1 MQEGCLNWV
10 IYDEQSMLGTGLEKG
25 HREEKDTSSG
35 RRCLCK
41 YYNESKDGNSA
52 RWRIKKL
59 KGGQWELEGEW

>member
-1 MQEGCLNWV
+1 
-10 IYDEQSMLGTGLEKG
+10 MLGTGLEKG
-25 HREEKDTSSG
+25 HREEKDTASG

-41 YYNESKDGNSA
+41 YYNDSKDGNSA